1 MAGVTPMKQFKTLIL
16 TQLLVIASLLLPW
29 TTTVAQGVS
38 GQRTLTVAPSSGKS
52 TSTVKTFEKAGVI
65 TKLGYDKFT
74 VNGKDFRFA
83 PGALLN
89 SKDSKRRRFSDFQ
102 LGDKIY
108 FKGKILNDVNYVDI
122 IYYEPPEPS

>member
-1 MAGVTPMKQFKTLIL
+1 MKQLKTLLL
-16 TQLLVIASLLLPW
+16 TQLLVISSLMLPW
-29 TTTVAQGVS
+29 TTTVAQEIS
-38 GQRTLTVAPSSGKS
+38 GQRTVTIKPGSSKS

-83 PGALLN
+83 PRAVLN
-89 SKDSKRRRFSDFQ
+89 SKDSKRKKFSDFE

-108 FKGKILNDVNYVDI
+108 FKGKVLNDVNYVDI
-122 IYYEPPEPS
+122 IYYEAPEPS